1 MHRLVTT
8 SPKGGGYRVLDIR
21 PAVEFEYAHLTK
33 VTAASGRVNGW
44 NFTVN
49 VPLETAV
56 DEAFLQDV
64 RIACPEKS
72 RGVVVVDANGSG
84 NAHDVAEMLKADGY
98 AATTVLHGGWAQW
111 LAYFDS
117 TGQMDVLRTFEVR
130 WFIRGMV
137 PKDVSAW
144 FFTDYARVESRRDSY
159 VQIRHTDT
167 VNVKIRGGGGG
178 PLQIKVQTREP
189 AAYKFSTNIHGLV
202 DGWEKLTVW
211 RRLCGVD
218 VELTNLAVGG
228 LNEDRWWTLSFEAFG
243 DDSPFSALMKV
254 AQAVFS
260 SSQIPTTVLTLQAS
274 DSYASWL
281 SKYYFN
287 NDDDGSHHR
296 PLWKFSWCRWWCC
309 CW

>member
-1 MHRLVTT
+1 M
-8 SPKGGGYRVLDIR
+8 
-21 PAVEFEYAHLTK
+21 
-33 VTAASGRVNGW
+33 
-44 NFTVN
+44 
-49 VPLETAV
+49 
-56 DEAFLQDV
+56 
-64 RIACPEKS
+64 
-72 RGVVVVDANGSG
+72 
-84 NAHDVAEMLKADGY
+84 
-98 AATTVLHGGWAQW
+98 ATE
-111 LAYFDS
+111 
-117 TGQMDVLRTFEVR
+117 MDVHRTFEVR
-130 WFIRGMV
+130 WFIRGIV

-189 AAYKFSTNIHGLV
+189 AAYKFSTTIHGLV
-202 DGWEKLTVW
+202 DGWEKVTVW
-211 RRLCGVD
+211 RRLCGKDKEDLPTTAALSWLNVKKVRVKRRFAIDPTGRVYEVENTKSLRRGVD

-243 DDSPFSALMKV
+243 DDSHFSALMKV

-296 PLWKFSWCRWWCC
+296 PWWKLSWCRWCC